1 MRDKRLEHM
10 REDYTQIEIPKE
22 LRGKVE
28 GAMARAKKEQKEEKI
43 VAYERS
49 GRDGK
54 KGPRRKA
61 AVWITRAAG
70 AVVAAMLVVTVLAN
84 TSADVAYAMEKI
96 PVLGAFV
103 KVVTFRSY
111 ERNDNNMEADI
122 KVPEVR
128 VENAE
133 GEVLEETTEDL
144 NRKIQEYTD
153 ALIAM
158 YEADVEAA
166 GGEGHESVELDY
178 SVVTDND
185 KLFSIRFNQLII
197 MASGSE
203 SIRIY
208 HVDKATGQVITLA
221 GLFQD
226 DADYVTAIS
235 ENIKEQMKARMAE
248 DENKIYWVDSIDMP
262 ELNFQQIREDATF
275 YVNETGRL
283 VIVFDEYEVA
293 PGYMGYQEFEIPTEV
308 VEDIVK
314 EGYLEP

>member
-28 GAMARAKKEQKEEKI
+28 GAMARAKKEQN
-43 VAYERS
+43 VTAYERS
-49 GRDGK
+49 GRDGERRPK
-54 KGPRRKA
+54 RKA

-84 TSADVAYAMEKI
+84 TNADVAYAMEKI

-111 ERNDNNMEADI
+111 ERKDNNMEADI
-122 KVPEVR
+122 KAPEIR
-128 VENAE
+128 VENSE

-153 ALIAM
+153 ELIAM

-208 HVDKATGQVITLA
+208 HVDKATGKVITLE
-221 GLFQD
+221 GLFRD
-226 DADYVTAIS
+226 GADYVKAIS
-235 ENIKEQMKARMAE
+235 ENIKEQMKARMVE
-248 DENKIYWVDSIDMP
+248 DENKIYWVDNVDMP

-314 EGYLEP
+314 EGYLEA